1 MPKYLSAGF
10 FKELFQFKNSS
21 RSEKAKKNIVLLFI
35 LQVFNFFSLMA
46 IVPVTLNYLGKTE
59 YGIWL
64 TLASILSWL
73 INLDFGLGNGLRNK
87 LAEALA
93 LKDIKLAR
101 IYVSTA
107 YAVFSVG
114 ILSAFVIYFAI
125 HRLLNWANLLQAP
138 TEYTLLLN
146 TLVLYV
152 IILFLVQ
159 FLLKLITS
167 VINADQRPALNGGLS
182 LITNSLTLLI
192 VYFLSIYSEPSL
204 TIFALVSSGIPVFVF
219 LIASLFLFGGHFR
232 NISPSFKYINLKYSS
247 SLVKLGMQFFVI
259 QISSLIVFT
268 TGNIII
274 AQLYGPQPVVTY
286 NVAFKYFYMVPLVFN
301 VALAPFWSAFTEAY
315 VKQEFDWIKTSIRK
329 LIYIWGILSVIAI
342 VMVIASDFIY
352 KIWVGPQVKV
362 PFILSVA
369 SGIFVIIANWN
380 NIFSYFING
389 VGKVRL
395 QLYYA
400 IFVAVLNIPLSVFL
414 AKYVGLGITG
424 VMIATN
430 ICLIFA
436 SFLFPFQYYKL
447 INNKAKGIWNK

>member
-1 MPKYLSAGF
+1 MKIPNIKYSPS
-10 FKELFQFKNSS
+10 ELFSFKNDS
-21 RSEKAKKNIVLLFI
+21 RSEKAKKNIVILFL

-93 LKDIKLAR
+93 VNDIKLAR
-101 IYVSTA
+101 FYVSTA
-107 YAVFSVG
+107 YAVFAIG
-114 ILSAFVIYFAI
+114 IFTAFLIYASI
-125 HRLLNWANLLQAP
+125 HGLLNWGNILQAP
-138 TEYTLLLN
+138 GDYTNLLN
-146 TLVLYV
+146 NLILYV

-182 LITNSLTLLI
+182 LITNTITLLI
-192 VYFLSIYSEPSL
+192 IYILSKYTKPSL
-204 TIFALVSSGIPVFVF
+204 TIFGLVSSGIPVVVF
-219 LIASLFLFGGHFR
+219 LVASIILFSGHFK

-274 AQLYGPQPVVTY
+274 TQLYGPKSVVTY
-286 NVAFKYFYMVPLVFN
+286 NVAYKYFYMVPLVFN
-301 VALAPFWSAFTEAY
+301 VVLAPFWSAFTEAY
-315 VKQEFDWIKTSIRK
+315 VKKEFDWIKNSIRK
-329 LIYIWGILSVIAI
+329 LIFIWILLSLVTIL
-342 VMVIASDFIY
+342 MVIFSDFIY
-352 KIWVGPQVKV
+352 EIWVGPQVKV
-362 PFILSVA
+362 PFILSIA
-369 SGIFVIIANWN
+369 SGVFVIIANWN
-380 NIFSYFING
+380 NIFGYFING

-395 QLYYA
+395 QLYYSIIIA
-400 IFVAVLNIPLSVFL
+400 ILNIPLSIFL
-414 AKYVGLGITG
+414 AKNAGLGITG
-424 VMIATN
+424 VMVSTN
-430 ICLIFA
+430 ICLLFA
-436 SFLFPFQYYKL
+436 SIWAPLQYHK
-447 INNKAKGIWNK
+447 IISEKAKGIWNK

>member
-1 MPKYLSAGF
+1 LPKYLSAGF

-21 RSEKAKKNIVLLFI
+21 RSEKAKKNIVLLFF

-286 NVAFKYFYMVPLVFN
+286 NVAFKFFYMVPLVFN

-362 PFILSVA
+362 PFMLSVA

-380 NIFSYFING
+380 NIFIYFING
-389 VGKVRL
+389 VGKVRI

-400 IFVAVLNIPLSVFL
+400 IFVAALNIPLSVFL

-436 SFLFPFQYYKL
+436 SFLFPFQYHKL

>member
-1 MPKYLSAGF
+1 MKLPNIKYSPS
-10 FKELFQFKNSS
+10 ELFSFKNSS
-21 RSEKAKKNIVLLFI
+21 RTEKAKKNIVILFI
-35 LQVFNFFSLMA
+35 LHVFNFVSLMA

-93 LKDIKLAR
+93 LNDIKLAR

-114 ILSAFVIYFAI
+114 IFAAFIFYFTI
-125 HRLLNWANLLQAP
+125 HGFLNWADLLQAP
-138 TEYTLLLN
+138 TDYTSLLN
-146 TLVLYV
+146 SLVLYV

-167 VINADQRPALNGGLS
+167 IINADQRPSLNGGLS
-182 LITNSLTLLI
+182 LITNSFTLLI
-192 VYFLSIYSEPSL
+192 VYLLSIYAQPSL
-204 TIFALVSSGIPVFVF
+204 TVFALVSSGIPVLVF
-219 LIASLFLFGGHFR
+219 LIASLFLFSGHFK
-232 NISPSFKYINLKYSS
+232 NISPSFKFVNLKYSS

-274 AQLYGPQPVVTY
+274 TQLYGPKSVVTY
-286 NVAFKYFYMVPLVFN
+286 NVAYKYFYMVPLVFN
-301 VALAPFWSAFTEAY
+301 VALAPFWSAFTEAF
-315 VKQEFDWIKTSIRK
+315 VKKEFDWIKNSVRK
-329 LIYIWGILSVIAI
+329 LVIIWMILSVVAI
-342 VMVIASDFIY
+342 IMIIASDFVY
-352 KIWVGPQVKV
+352 EIWVGPQVQV
-362 PFILSVA
+362 PFMLSIA

-380 NIFSYFING
+380 NIFGYFING

-395 QLYYA
+395 QLYYSIIIA
-400 IFVAVLNIPLSVFL
+400 LLNIPLSIFL
-414 AKYVGLGITG
+414 AENIGLGITG
-424 VMIATN
+424 VMVSTN

-436 SFLFPFQYYKL
+436 SVWAPIQYRKL
-447 INNKAKGIWNK
+447 ISGTAKGIWNK

>member
-1 MPKYLSAGF
+1 
-10 FKELFQFKNSS
+10 
-21 RSEKAKKNIVLLFI
+21 
-35 LQVFNFFSLMA
+35 MA

-64 TLASILSWL
+64 TLASILNWL

-93 LKDIKLAR
+93 LNDLKLAR
-101 IYVSTA
+101 NYVSTA

-114 ILSAFVIYFAI
+114 ILTAFIIYFAV
-125 HRLLNWANLLQAP
+125 HHFLNWADLLQAP
-138 TEYTLLLN
+138 SEYTTLLN
-146 TLVLYV
+146 SLVLYV
-152 IILFLVQ
+152 IVLFLIQ

-167 VINADQRPALNGGLS
+167 IINADQRPALNGALS
-182 LITNSLTLLI
+182 LITNSVTLLI
-192 VYFLSIYSEPSL
+192 VYLLSIYTESSL
-204 TIFALVSSGIPVFVF
+204 TIFALVSSGIPVLVF
-219 LIASLFLFGGHFR
+219 LFATLFLFSGHFR
-232 NISPSFKYINLKYSS
+232 NISPSSKHINLKYSS

-274 AQLYGPQPVVTY
+274 TQLYGPQSVVTY

-315 VKQEFDWIKTSIRK
+315 VKQEFDWIKNSVRK
-329 LIYIWGILSVIAI
+329 LIYIWAVLSVIAI

-362 PFILSVA
+362 PFMLSVA

-380 NIFSYFING
+380 NIFGYFING
-389 VGKVRL
+389 VGKVRI
-395 QLYYA
+395 QLYYSIIIA
-400 IFVAVLNIPLSVFL
+400 FLNIPLSIFL
-414 AKYVGLGITG
+414 AKNAGLGITG
-424 VMIATN
+424 VMVSTN
-430 ICLIFA
+430 VCLIFA
-436 SFLFPFQYYKL
+436 SIWAPIQYRKL
-447 INNKAKGIWNK
+447 ISGTATGIWNK

>member
-1 MPKYLSAGF
+1 LPKHLSAGF

-21 RSEKAKKNIVLLFI
+21 RSEKAKKNILLLFI

-64 TLASILSWL
+64 TLASVLSWL

-101 IYVSTA
+101 IHVSTA
-107 YAVFSVG
+107 YAIFSVG

-125 HRLLNWANLLQAP
+125 HGLLNWADLLQAP
-138 TEYTLLLN
+138 KEYTLLLN

-152 IILFLVQ
+152 LILFLVQ

-204 TIFALVSSGIPVFVF
+204 IIFALVSSGIPVLVF

-232 NISPSFKYINLKYSS
+232 NISPSFKHVNLKYSS

-274 AQLYGPQPVVTY
+274 TQLYGPKSVVTY

-301 VALAPFWSAFTEAY
+301 VALAPFWSAFTEAF
-315 VKQEFDWIKTSIRK
+315 VKKEFEWIKNSIRK
-329 LIYIWGILSVIAI
+329 LIIIWALLSI
-342 VMVIASDFIY
+342 VAALMVIISNFVY
-352 KIWVGPQVKV
+352 EIWVGPQVKV
-362 PFILSVA
+362 PFVLSVA
-369 SGIFVIIANWN
+369 CGVFVIIANWN
-380 NIFSYFING
+380 NIFGYFING

-395 QLYYA
+395 QLYYSIVIA
-400 IFVAVLNIPLSVFL
+400 ILNIPLSIFL
-414 AKYVGLGITG
+414 ARNIGLGITG
-424 VMIATN
+424 VMVSTN

-436 SFLFPFQYYKL
+436 SFLFPFQYHKL
-447 INNKAKGIWNK
+447 INNTAKGIWNK

>member
-1 MPKYLSAGF
+1 MKIPNIKYSPS
-10 FKELFQFKNSS
+10 ELFSFKNSS
-21 RSEKAKKNIVLLFI
+21 RTEKAKKNIVILFI
-35 LQVFNFFSLMA
+35 LHVFNFVSLMA

-73 INLDFGLGNGLRNK
+73 INLDFGIGNGLRNK

-93 LKDIKLAR
+93 INDIRLAR
-101 IYVSTA
+101 NYVSTA

-114 ILSAFVIYFAI
+114 ILAAFLIYFTV
-125 HRLLNWANLLQAP
+125 HGFLNWANLLQAP
-138 TEYTLLLN
+138 IEYTALLN

-167 VINADQRPALNGGLS
+167 IINADQRPALNGGLS
-182 LITNSLTLLI
+182 LITNSLTLLV
-192 VYFLSIYSEPSL
+192 VYLLSLYVKSSL
-204 TIFALVSSGIPVFVF
+204 TIFALFSSGIPVLVF

-274 AQLYGPQPVVTY
+274 TQLYGPQSVVTY

-315 VKQEFDWIKTSIRK
+315 VKQEFDWIKNSVRK
-329 LIYIWGILSVIAI
+329 LFISGLILSVIAI
-342 VMVIASDFIY
+342 VMVITSDFVY
-352 KIWVGPQVKV
+352 KIWVGPQVQV
-362 PFILSVA
+362 PFMLSVA
-369 SGIFVIIANWN
+369 SGVFVIIANWN
-380 NIFSYFING
+380 NIFGYFING

-395 QLYYA
+395 QLYYSIIIA
-400 IFVAVLNIPLSVFL
+400 FLNIPLSIFL
-414 AKYVGLGITG
+414 AKNIGLGVTG
-424 VMIATN
+424 VMVSTN

-436 SFLFPFQYYKL
+436 SVWAPIQYRKL
-447 INNKAKGIWNK
+447 ISGTAEGIWNK

>member
-1 MPKYLSAGF
+1 LPKHLSAGF

-21 RSEKAKKNIVLLFI
+21 RSEKAKKNILLLFI

-64 TLASILSWL
+64 TLASVLSWL

-101 IYVSTA
+101 IHVSTA
-107 YAVFSVG
+107 YAIFSVG

-125 HRLLNWANLLQAP
+125 HGLLNWADLLQAP
-138 TEYTLLLN
+138 KEYTLLLN

-152 IILFLVQ
+152 LILFLVQ

-204 TIFALVSSGIPVFVF
+204 TIFALVSSGIPVLVF
-219 LIASLFLFGGHFR
+219 LIASLFLFGGYFR
-232 NISPSFKYINLKYSS
+232 NISPSFKHVNLKYSS

-274 AQLYGPQPVVTY
+274 TQLYGPKSVVTY

-301 VALAPFWSAFTEAY
+301 VALAPFWSAFTEAF
-315 VKQEFDWIKTSIRK
+315 VKQEFEWIKSSIRK
-329 LIYIWGILSVIAI
+329 LVIIWALLSFVA
-342 VMVIASDFIY
+342 VLMVIISNFVY
-352 KIWVGPQVKV
+352 EIWVGPQVKV
-362 PFILSVA
+362 PFVLSVA
-369 SGIFVIIANWN
+369 CGVFVIIANWN
-380 NIFSYFING
+380 NIFGYFING

-395 QLYYA
+395 QLYYSIIIA
-400 IFVAVLNIPLSVFL
+400 ILNIPLSIFL
-414 AKYVGLGITG
+414 ARNIGLGITG
-424 VMIATN
+424 VMVSTN
-430 ICLIFA
+430 ICLIFG
-436 SFLFPFQYYKL
+436 SVLTPIQYSKL
-447 INNKAKGIWNK
+447 ISETAKGIWNK